1 MQQRTGRDVKGVFF
15 DLYGT
20 LLILGDMK
28 QAWSDWMEVLYAA
41 LCPPERAVTRKT
53 FDECCHQFFSKE
65 EPTTDIEDG
74 LTVFERRLDRLA
86 ASLGFKIE
94 LPLLKETATRA
105 VNAWQAY
112 VQLDPDAPVVLSALA
127 ETRTLALISNFDHPP
142 HVHRILRETGLAGF
156 FETIV
161 VSGEVGIKKP
171 DPGIFR
177 IALKRTGLQA
187 EEVVYVGD
195 TQEDV
200 DGAKAAGIRPI
211 LIARPEDP
219 QRPRILDYTRKD
231 EQVSDR
237 TVITD
242 SVSTSTIQ
250 SLREIVGLVQ
260 NAG

>member
-1 MQQRTGRDVKGVFF
+1 MHQRTAREVKGVFF

-28 QAWSDWMEVLYAA
+28 RAWSDWIEVLYAA
-41 LCPPERAVTRKT
+41 LCSPENVTRET
-53 FDECCHQFFSKE
+53 FDSCCHQFFSRE
-65 EPTTDIEDG
+65 EPVPESEDG
-74 LTVFERRLDRLA
+74 LTVFERRIDRLA
-86 ASLGFKIE
+86 ASLGFNIE

-105 VNAWQAY
+105 VNAWQSY
-112 VQLDPDAPVVLSALA
+112 VQLDPEAPSVLSALS

-142 HVHRILRETGLAGF
+142 HAHRTLRETGLASF
-156 FETIV
+156 FKTVV

-171 DPGIFR
+171 DAGIFR
-177 IALKRTGLQA
+177 IALERTGLQA

-211 LIARPEDP
+211 LIARPEDA
-219 QRPRILDYTRKD
+219 RSPRILDYTRKD
-231 EQVSDR
+231 ERVSDR
-237 TVITD
+237 KVVID

-250 SLREIVGLVQ
+250 SLHELIALV
-260 NAG
+260 